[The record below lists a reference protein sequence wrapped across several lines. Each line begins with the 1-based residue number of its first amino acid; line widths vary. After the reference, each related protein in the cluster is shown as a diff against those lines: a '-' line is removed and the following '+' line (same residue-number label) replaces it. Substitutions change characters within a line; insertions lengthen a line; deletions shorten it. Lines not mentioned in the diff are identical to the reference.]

1 VPTVFELIDLLSRG
15 NQPAALSG
23 TFRWLDSE
31 ERQRTWKVWRRGRL
45 ARIEEPPGVMALIA
59 TEQTYWMNWPPA
71 EGVVAVPRNP
81 EIDDFELSALTR
93 PAGDEPP
100 EDVLSRDPHLLVPV
114 TDAASPPLDVHTYR
128 VRFQRWE
135 EGTGPRLTGIQEF
148 VQVLETLD
156 APARAAT
163 VSGERTTY
171 TFLLDAPATRV
182 LACVAV
188 DPPST
193 A

>member
-1 VPTVFELIDLLSRG
+1 VGGNETGRWIARSDLL
-15 NQPAALSG
+15 ALV
-23 TFRWLDSE
+23 
-31 ERQRTWKVWRRGRL
+31 QRDVQRD
-45 ARIEEPPGVMALIA
+45 V
-59 TEQTYWMNWPPA
+59 Q
-71 EGVVAVPRNP
+71 V
-81 EIDDFELSALTR
+81 
-93 PAGDEPP
+93 AGDEPP
-100 EDVLSRDPHLLVPV
+100 ADVLRRDPHLHVPM
-114 TDAASPPLDVHTYR
+114 TGAASPPLDVHTYR

-163 VSGERTTY
+163 VSGERTSY

-193 A
+193 P